1 MEYWSRCADLIICI
15 LSLMRILTALIG
27 ITLAGALIQSS
38 QSTCSSL
45 VFHLP
50 IILGNLMFSKIK
62 STNQISKHKIL
73 DFSLKNPTLGSKV

>member
-1 MEYWSRCADLIICI
+1 MEWSRCADLIISI

-50 IILGNLMFSKIK
+50 SSIILGNLMFSKIK
-62 STNQISKHKIL
+62 STNQTQNTR
-73 DFSLKNPTLGSKV
+73 F